1 MALPFFYTDAIT
13 ETVTQFV
20 LNEETSKH
28 VAQVLR
34 MQNGEQLLLTDGKGN
49 LFTAEI
55 MDDGIDTQFCG
66 LLQKP
71 LKSITIFY

>member
-1 MALPFFYTDAIT
+1 MALPFFYTEQIKISDKEFI
-13 ETVTQFV
+13 

-55 MDDGIDTQFCG
+55 IDDNRKKCIVKIVLPFRW
-66 LLQKP
+66 
-71 LKSITIFY
+71 